1 MIGNWLKIL
10 NMQLI
15 IRGEEKMT
23 ILKNYLIIYGIKM
36 FQSTK
41 SDSIA
46 SSFRPQKNCCVFLTL
61 LGNFVLLSP
70 L

>member
-15 IRGEEKMT
+15 IWGEEKMT
-23 ILKNYLIIYGIKM
+23 ILKNYLIIHGIKM

-46 SSFRPQKNCCVFLTL
+46 PSFQPQKNCCVFFIAS
-61 LGNFVLLSP
+61 G
-70 L
+70 

>member
-15 IRGEEKMT
+15 IWGEEKMT
-23 ILKNYLIIYGIKM
+23 ILKNYLIIRGIKM

-46 SSFRPQKNCCVFLTL
+46 PSFRPHKNGCVFNAS
-61 LGNFVLLSP
+61 G
-70 L
+70 

>member
-15 IRGEEKMT
+15 IWGEEKMT
-23 ILKNYLIIYGIKM
+23 ILKNYLIIHGIKM
-36 FQSTK
+36 FQSTRTK

-46 SSFRPQKNCCVFLTL
+46 PSFRPHKNGCVFNAS
-61 LGNFVLLSP
+61 G
-70 L
+70 

>member
-15 IRGEEKMT
+15 IWGEEKMT
-23 ILKNYLIIYGIKM
+23 ILKNYLIIHGIKM

-41 SDSIA
+41 SDSITP
-46 SSFRPQKNCCVFLTL
+46 SFWPQKNYCVF
-61 LGNFVLLSP
+61 NASR
-70 L
+70 